1 MSGSA
6 TGEEEKGTP
15 KVGSHSGCPKSCM
28 KHTLIAELIWL
39 AGGGGKHPRATTESV
54 RQTTVLG
61 YTSQTEELTL
71 IPTSTR
77 ICVRCMAPCSYKRTN
92 AISRKYRA
100 ACATNKFW
108 QQLLWFFDPMFVCF
122 NPAFG
127 CQTSINLYTCII
139 NVTTV
144 QMLAA
149 ANVANYNNDK
159 VHCSLE

>member
-6 TGEEEKGTP
+6 TGEGREGD
-15 KVGSHSGCPKSCM
+15 PKSWF
-28 KHTLIAELIWL
+28 TLGMSEILHETYPDCRTDLIG
-39 AGGGGKHPRATTESV
+39 GGGGKHPRATTESV

-92 AISRKYRA
+92 AISRKYPA

-108 QQLLWFFDPMFVCF
+108 QQLLWFFDRMFVCF